1 MRFIK
6 LSYLTLFFLVS
17 CAQVGTITGGDK
29 DVLPPEIKK
38 KSIKDNA
45 VNFTGKEIVLEFNE
59 FVRLAQQQDNIAI
72 IPPDAIILSQLNKK
86 SLTLS
91 WTEALKANTTYR
103 IYLNNAVKD
112 ISEGNSEVINILFS
126 TGPKIDSL
134 QLNAVVYDAFF
145 NKPLPNALVGL
156 YDSLNQLVPRYFSQ
170 SDANGLVSVKNIAEG
185 SYYCKAIL
193 DLNKDLRMQAN
204 EIQGGLFNE
213 INIGNTPNDTLRI
226 SLSQPRTKDKIKNVK
241 YIPPGL
247 IGLHFP
253 KEANKDSLFINDKAV
268 KEFIIAGIDSVLIPT
283 GPITSDDTWFIN
295 CSDSIRVRTVLKD
308 RSSKLSPQFVKAKRS
323 ESYPFHA
330 IFELRDK
337 ISRIDPTKFVLLN
350 DADSVKI
357 KPDSISFSGNKL
369 EFFANWSNY
378 TAFLIHGDE
387 GAVVGESAAI
397 SATFNAKITVPQKR
411 DFGSIV
417 LNVNALKKKGILQL
431 MTGENLV
438 RELPMGTSNKYV
450 FSNLTPGEYYVRI
463 IEDENEN
470 GQWDPIN
477 WETKRQAEKILWY
490 RSIIKVRA
498 NWEVESTLLD

>member
-1 MRFIK
+1 
-6 LSYLTLFFLVS
+6 
-17 CAQVGTITGGDK
+17 
-29 DVLPPEIKK
+29 
-38 KSIKDNA
+38 
-45 VNFTGKEIVLEFNE
+45 
-59 FVRLAQQQDNIAI
+59 
-72 IPPDAIILSQLNKK
+72 
-86 SLTLS
+86 
-91 WTEALKANTTYR
+91 
-103 IYLNNAVKD
+103 
-112 ISEGNSEVINILFS
+112 
-126 TGPKIDSL
+126 
-134 QLNAVVYDAFF
+134 
-145 NKPLPNALVGL
+145 
-156 YDSLNQLVPRYFSQ
+156 
-170 SDANGLVSVKNIAEG
+170 
-185 SYYCKAIL
+185 
-193 DLNKDLRMQAN
+193 
-204 EIQGGLFNE
+204 
-213 INIGNTPNDTLRI
+213 
-226 SLSQPRTKDKIKNVK
+226 
-241 YIPPGL
+241 
-247 IGLHFP
+247 
-253 KEANKDSLFINDKAV
+253 LFINDKAV

-295 CSDSIRVRTVLKD
+295 GSDSIRVRTVLKD

-330 IFELRDK
+330 IFELKDK

-417 LNVNALKKKGILQL
+417 LNVTALKKKGILQL

-438 RELPMGTSNKYV
+438 REQPMGALNKYI

-477 WETKRQAEKILWY
+477 WETKRQAETILWY